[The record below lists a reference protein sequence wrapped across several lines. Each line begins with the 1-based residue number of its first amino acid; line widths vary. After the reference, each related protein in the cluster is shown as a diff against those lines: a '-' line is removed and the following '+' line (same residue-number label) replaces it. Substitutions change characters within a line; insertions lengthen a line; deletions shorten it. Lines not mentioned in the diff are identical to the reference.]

1 MLDSMFKDTMV
12 NMKWTD
18 VEDYVNKN
26 ALVLLPLGVI
36 EEHGPH
42 LCLGT
47 DILIAHIYCL
57 SIKEKLEQEGYTV
70 IVAPP
75 FYWGVCQ
82 STDGFIGSFKIR
94 KETAKALLYDILTSL
109 AQFGS

>member
-12 NMKWTD
+12 NMKWTE
-18 VEDYVNKN
+18 VEYYAGEN

-47 DILIAHIYCL
+47 DIMTAHIYCL
-57 SIKEKLEQEGYTV
+57 AIKERLEQEGHAVV
-70 IVAPP
+70 IAPP
-75 FYWGVCQ
+75 F
-82 STDGFIGSFKIR
+82 
-94 KETAKALLYDILTSL
+94 
-109 AQFGS
+109 

>member
-1 MLDSMFKDTMV
+1 MFKDTMV

-18 VEDYVNKN
+18 IESYANKN

-47 DILIAHIYCL
+47 DILTAHIYCL
-57 SIKEKLEQEGYTV
+57 SIKEKLEQEGCAVGNRTTFLLGCMSVNGWLYRL
-70 IVAPP
+70 
-75 FYWGVCQ
+75 FQ
-82 STDGFIGSFKIR
+82 S
-94 KETAKALLYDILTSL
+94 KEKKLLKHYFMT
-109 AQFGS
+109 F